1 MNPFFLHENFGLDK
15 NLSTEI
21 RHGFFSN
28 YMRSILQERSL
39 ITEIGD
45 DDQYASNEYWKNQY
59 LIVHDDILEAVD
71 IKLKEFSSGFNEL
84 IYRVEEWMHIR
95 ILIEQTNRV
104 FFYPFRVEDSQV
116 IQEKLD
122 VSNDPEEI
130 GLYIFDLLASERMN
144 YCQKCATVCT
154 SNFKLS

>member
-1 MNPFFLHENFGLDK
+1 YTLHLESFLFDENFGLDK

-45 DDQYASNEYWKNQY
+45 DDQYASNEYWKTQY
-59 LIVHDDILEAVD
+59 LIVCDDILEAVD
-71 IKLKEFSSGFNEL
+71 IKLKEFSSGFNGL

-95 ILIEQTNRV
+95 ILVEQTNRV
-104 FFYPFRVEDSQV
+104 FFYPFHVEDSQV

-122 VSNDPEEI
+122 VSNDPKEI
-130 GLYIFDLLASERMN
+130 SLYIFDFLAKRTDELLSE
-144 YCQKCATVCT
+144 
-154 SNFKLS
+154 